1 MVNQGYEIVSNFEV
15 QNDGSV
21 KSVNLKDVFGDMK
34 IQNIGFDDPTPDES
48 ILTNL
53 NEDWLRIEHEFCKIN
68 FDDLKIEKIVL
79 IVLIA
84 LCSIEHAF
92 LGYRHFRQTM
102 FLSGAMFALIT
113 SYFMVLDKT
122 ISNVHITQ
130 PAALALAGA
139 IGTIFGLITSMVDYL
154 GLFLTG
160 FYLGVIA
167 TVQIVFSYLFFKDGF
182 SFDTNYVED
191 GTLLSETVEKSNQLL
206 EKNSAFAQEAP
217 FSEISGFFVLFISG
231 AITAIFTIFKPKP
244 FVIMSTAVTGSVGFV
259 LALDWLV
266 EDLRVWSRLIYP
278 TIVSG
283 KREENSCYYTPYIW
297 ATISVLTVLGI
308 LFQAFVSA
316 KNYDHEYGWFNTDV
330 VNTIAPRTRG
340 SSGRRNSANSES
352 RRNVPNSRR
361 ELREESNSSPT
372 DDERSELISRNV
384 NRTRSVP
391 LAQPK
396 RTKRTTENPRR
407 VNSEIVRDPQDA
419 FIVRPTAP
427 PNSAPQ
433 TSNHH
438 HLPRINVEATHNRPA
453 NLSRRVQTSSSRP
466 GKNNN
471 DDKAPPAYNE
481 VVSTDR

>member
-15 QNDGSV
+15 QNDGSI
-21 KSVNLKDVFGDMK
+21 KSVNLKDVFGDIQ
-34 IQNIGFDDPTPDES
+34 IQNVGFDDPTPDES
-48 ILTNL
+48 ILANL

-68 FDDLKIEKIVL
+68 FDDLKIEKIIL

-84 LCSIEHAF
+84 VCSIEHAF

-182 SFDTNYVED
+182 SFTTNYVED

-283 KREENSCYYTPYIW
+283 EREQNSCYYTPFIW
-297 ATISVLTVLGI
+297 ATISALTVLGI
-308 LFQAFVSA
+308 LFQTFVSA
-316 KNYDHEYGWFNTDV
+316 KNYDYEYGWFNTDV
-330 VNTIAPRTRG
+330 VNTIAPGRRG
-340 SSGRRNSANSES
+340 NGGTQGGSGRRNSGNSES
-352 RRNVPNSRR
+352 RRNAPNSRR
-361 ELREESNSSPT
+361 ELRDESNSSPT

-391 LAQPK
+391 LAQTK
-396 RTKRTTENPRR
+396 RTKRTEPRPI
-407 VNSEIVRDPQDA
+407 NSEIARDPQDA
-419 FIVRPTAP
+419 FIVRPSAP
-427 PNSAPQ
+427 PSSAPQ
-433 TSNHH
+433 TSNH
-438 HLPRINVEATHNRPA
+438 PRINVEATHNRPS
-453 NLSRRVQTSSSRP
+453 NLSRRVQSSSSP
-466 GKNNN
+466 GNNN